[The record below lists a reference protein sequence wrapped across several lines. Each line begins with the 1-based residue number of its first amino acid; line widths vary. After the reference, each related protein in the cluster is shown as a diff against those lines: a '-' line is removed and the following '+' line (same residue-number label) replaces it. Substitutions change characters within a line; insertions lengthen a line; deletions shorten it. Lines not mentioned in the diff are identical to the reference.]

1 MAKLKIKKNDEVLVI
16 AGKDKGARGRVL
28 RVVPA
33 TGKALVEGV
42 NVIKRHTRADPNQQ
56 SQGGI
61 VEKEAP
67 IQISNLKVIC
77 PETGEPTRV
86 GRTRLAD
93 GTSARV
99 SKKSGKPF

>member
-1 MAKLKIKKNDEVLVI
+1 MLVI

-42 NVIKRHTRADPNQQ
+42 NIMKRHTRADPNQQ

-61 VEKEAP
+61 VEKESP

-93 GTSARV
+93 GTASRV